1 MGADYLV
8 AWPTADVSFMAPEG
22 AVEVVYGRSIQAA
35 ADPEAER
42 AARLAEINRANAPWE
57 AAERHLVDDIIDPA
71 ETRAVLA
78 DALRRARGPY
88 NQTVMSKRYLA
99 NWPTGF

>member
-1 MGADYLV
+1 MAILSRQATWICADLL
-8 AWPTADVSFMAPEG
+8 G
-22 AVEVVYGRSIQAA
+22 LRLL
-35 ADPEAER
+35 DPEDER
-42 AARLAEINRANAPWE
+42 AARLAEINQANAPWE